1 MTALTE
7 GLRAEALTPVTDPG
21 VQALVAAIQAR
32 SEAPVRAVLFYGSGL
47 WQGVTPDKV
56 QDFYALTDRQRDF
69 DRRTVVAALGRL
81 LPPNVYYLETDAPD
95 AAPESMEEA
104 PRLRAKCAVMR
115 WDQFAAAARG
125 RAATPHIWARFA
137 QPCRIVYTEGAAT
150 REALLGILGDA
161 VITFHRKIRPL
172 APPGADA
179 RHFWLSGLMETYARE
194 LRSES
199 PDRAAAVFDAD
210 PERLAW
216 RSEVALPM
224 LAGVKDGTP
233 VEAIPPVGPGTRL
246 RARALS
252 ALARP
257 LGKAVTL
264 LRLMKA
270 TLTFEGGVDYVLW
283 KIERHS
289 GVKETPSDFA
299 RRHPLIG
306 GWPILIRLYRRGAFR

>member
-1 MTALTE
+1 
-7 GLRAEALTPVTDPG
+7 
-21 VQALVAAIQAR
+21 
-32 SEAPVRAVLFYGSGL
+32 
-47 WQGVTPDKV
+47 
-56 QDFYALTDRQRDF
+56 
-69 DRRTVVAALGRL
+69 
-81 LPPNVYYLETDAPD
+81 
-95 AAPESMEEA
+95 
-104 PRLRAKCAVMR
+104 
-115 WDQFAAAARG
+115 
-125 RAATPHIWARFA
+125 
-137 QPCRIVYTEGAAT
+137 
-150 REALLGILGDA
+150 
-161 VITFHRKIRPL
+161 
-172 APPGADA
+172 
-179 RHFWLSGLMETYARE
+179 METYARE

-210 PERLAW
+210 PARLLW
-216 RSEVALPM
+216 RSEVALPV
-224 LAGVKDGTP
+224 LAGVKASTP

-246 RARALS
+246 RARTLS

-289 GVKETPSDFA
+289 GIKETPSDFA